1 MIGMFDTMNDKR
13 TFALADIKTIGPR
26 QPGAAQLHFC
36 ELTFRNGDDV
46 RLLDV
51 EAQELLERPIQIMPA
66 EAGTQIVCLLDD
78 DEVYYKPVIGWAL
91 CFDGQVRPMT
101 PAGVDKSYMGG
112 SDTHGAS
119 YIRMP
124 SGVVMCDVPGDGIFD
139 TVEDLLS
146 ERRAARRHRAAIRE
160 RDNVADGDA

>member
-1 MIGMFDTMNDKR
+1 MIGMFETMNDKR
-13 TFALADIKTIGPR
+13 TFALADIRMIGPR
-26 QPGAAQLHFC
+26 KLGAAQLYFC

-46 RLLDV
+46 RLLDA

-66 EAGTQIVCLLDD
+66 EPGTQIVCLLEE

-101 PAGVDKSYMGG
+101 PAGVDKSYMGS
-112 SDTHGAS
+112 SDTYGAS
-119 YIRMP
+119 YIRLP

-139 TVEDLLS
+139 SVDDLVS
-146 ERRAARRHRAAIRE
+146 ERGAARRHRAAIQE
-160 RDNVADGDA
+160 RDAAEGLDA